1 MSEYEY
7 KIKKRKATKIEELPP
22 KKMARYRHSKCVR
35 EALQQPNRHCV
46 RCGQEANVVA
56 LFKVD
61 RKGTM
66 IEEKYCNDCLQKWVA
81 IPN

>member
-7 KIKKRKATKIEELPP
+7 KIVKRKAIRIEEVPP
-22 KKMARYRHSKCVR
+22 KRMARYKHTGSIHEVV
-35 EALQQPNRHCV
+35 QQPNRRCV

-61 RKGTM
+61 RKGTLLR
-66 IEEKYCNDCLQKWVA
+66 EKYCNDCLQKWVS